1 MPRAKSVSAGA
12 DDAARRRSIAFL
24 NWAHALD
31 HFVLLIFPTVV
42 IGLEVIYQR
51 PYSELIALSST
62 AFLAFGI
69 FSLPAGWLADRWS
82 RRNMMAAFFLGCGV
96 SLAAAG
102 LAPNLTMLA
111 VAMFALGIFAAIY
124 HPVGMAMLIEASGAK
139 GRTLAFNGVCGNL
152 GVSLAAGISGALAY
166 WVSWRAAFFAPA
178 VVLVVSG
185 IFYIWMTPDDS
196 HHAKSRVSKPAV
208 PLTAKLAFMLFG
220 LFIVIALSA
229 GLAFN
234 VLTIAL
240 PKIVDER
247 LSADLPLVMV
257 GSIATAVL
265 VCGALAQLIV
275 GRVVEWLAPHTSTN
289 VAMLPIAT
297 SDTSLVMP
305 SSTIFGSAMV
315 STLNTS
321 PAVNAMNRNRPNS
334 MAKDVSLVAIGSI
347 ATLVLVCGA
356 IAQLAVGRLVERI
369 SAPNLFVAVTA
380 FGFAGNLWATY
391 ATGIPLLV
399 ALAVAVAA
407 IYGQVTVN
415 DIILARYTADAW
427 RGRVYAVR
435 YFTLFI
441 SAGIAIAM
449 ISLLH
454 KSGGFAMVLG
464 ANSVVALAMFLAALG
479 LVTLIYGIEARHAAA
494 QPAE

>member
-1 MPRAKSVSAGA
+1 MTAPASPTAA
-12 DDAARRRSIAFL
+12 QLTEAARLREISFL
-24 NWAHALD
+24 NLAHGLD
-31 HFVLLIFPTVV
+31 HFVLLIYPTVV
-42 IGLEVIYQR
+42 IGLELIFKR
-51 PYSELIALSST
+51 PYSELIALSSA
-62 AFLAFGI
+62 AFISFGI

-82 RRNMMAAFFLGCGV
+82 RRNMMAAFYFGCGG
-96 SLAAAG
+96 SLIAIA
-102 LAPNLTMLA
+102 LAPNLLMLA
-111 VAMFALGIFAAIY
+111 IAMFMLGVFAAIY
-124 HPVGMAMLIEASGAK
+124 HPVGMAMLIEASGAN

-166 WVSWRAAFFAPA
+166 WINWRAAFFAPA
-178 VVLVVSG
+178 FVLLASG
-185 IFYIWMTPDDS
+185 AIYVRLTPDDR
-196 HHAKSRVSKPAV
+196 HHASKRVSKPAV
-208 PLTAKLAFMLFG
+208 PLTAKVMAMLFG
-220 LFIVIALSA
+220 LFLFIALTA
-229 GLAFN
+229 GLVFN

-240 PKIVDER
+240 PKIVDEG
-247 LSADLPLVMV
+247 M
-257 GSIATAVL
+257 
-265 VCGALAQLIV
+265 
-275 GRVVEWLAPHTSTN
+275 TN
-289 VAMLPIAT
+289 
-297 SDTSLVMP
+297 
-305 SSTIFGSAMV
+305 
-315 STLNTS
+315 
-321 PAVNAMNRNRPNS
+321 
-334 MAKDVSLVAIGSI
+334 DVSLLAIGSI

-391 ATGIPLLV
+391 ATGFPLLI

-454 KSGGFAMVLG
+454 KSGGFSLVLG
-464 ANSVVALAMFLAALG
+464 ANAIVALAMFLATLG
-479 LVTLIYGIEARHAAA
+479 LVTLVYGIEARHAAA